1 MADIF
6 DLVDAKAIGE
16 YVDTL
21 QGSEEPLLGATLFPN
36 KKIIGLEQVSG
47 RITEIKN
54 RTCLSLF
61 LVEFVYF
68 INYCL
73 IIS

>member
-1 MADIF
+1 M
-6 DLVDAKAIGE
+6 
-16 YVDTL
+16 
-21 QGSEEPLLGATLFPN
+21 N

-47 RITEIKN
+47 RIKEIKN
-54 RTCLSLF
+54 IPCLSLF

>member
-1 MADIF
+1 M
-6 DLVDAKAIGE
+6 
-16 YVDTL
+16 
-21 QGSEEPLLGATLFPN
+21 N

-47 RITEIKN
+47 SITEIKN